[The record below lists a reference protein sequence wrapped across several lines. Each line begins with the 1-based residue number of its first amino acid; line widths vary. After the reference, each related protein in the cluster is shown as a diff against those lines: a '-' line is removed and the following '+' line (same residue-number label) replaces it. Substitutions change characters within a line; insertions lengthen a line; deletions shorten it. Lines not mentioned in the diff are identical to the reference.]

1 MSDLLS
7 IGSSGVAAYQRA
19 LATVSNNIANV
30 STDGYNRQ
38 DVSIT
43 SNAPTQLG
51 GSYLGTGA
59 RFDTVR
65 RQYDAFIESNLRNS
79 NSDLQAQT
87 PMLSY
92 VNRLIDIMGDE
103 NIGLT
108 TAMNKFFESGRDVA
122 TDPASTVARSVF
134 LRDADG
140 LASRFR
146 QLASQF
152 DLLETETRQLI
163 QTKIGEANALT
174 QQLALVNKQLSKN
187 AALDKQPSELVDQRD
202 LLLRKLSALTA
213 VKTSFKVNGEVLV
226 SLGDTINQGVLL
238 DGEKSRPIGQ
248 MGSFELDQINS
259 LTTKLAETN
268 RELSLKQTLA
278 EQPKE
283 LLLTRDNLL
292 KELTQVASVNTTF
305 EANGAVNI
313 TLNDA
318 SQQLLVS
325 GVRSKQLASNNILLV
340 LDPYGKRES
349 LPNLA
354 SGEMGG
360 LLNFRN
366 QVLNSAQSALDSL
379 AKTTANSV
387 NAVHT
392 QGLDLEGQL
401 GTDLFGF
408 DPMASGAAAGM
419 YLAIRDTSRVAAA
432 GQFRVIDDPL
442 NAGTSQARIGYT
454 KPVFEG
460 PTGLVG
466 TLGEAQAP
474 AFRSETLSL
483 GTERD
488 FEPLGLIP
496 MGMRDLTFTMHAPL
510 AGQSLQVMTRDGR
523 HLLGTSLL
531 DASGKPSS
539 LASLLMDKANGMET
553 GATYSADRL
562 NANAP
567 DRYLDMDLFIGV
579 KAEEVLEQQFD
590 SVNGNALAPSST
602 PASLTLDASKINLT
616 GPVPAGTFT
625 LNGHAMPALTGTGAG
640 GAVTLQDLQSWIN
653 AESGTTLVSADL
665 SADGQNLTLGRTD
678 SAIAPHGDIRLGFGS
693 AGEPASLKALG
704 FDTSVYIK
712 GTAKDDLLVF
722 VTTDNPATTTFTS
735 QFGGISGDMQ
745 QTLRQQSLKVTFMNE
760 ADPAGGADQ
769 LWYEIKDQ
777 NTDTVLAKREFIT
790 STGTPSLSYRGLKLD
805 FSTAPKV
812 GDKFTVDGNTDGVG
826 NNEAMLQLV
835 NIEKKPLVGNLTLT
849 ESYIESVNQV
859 GNVSRQA
866 TISQQALTVVY
877 QQAQEARDGVSGV
890 SLDEEASA
898 LVRYQQAYQANAKV
912 MQVASQLFEAILQV
926 R

>member
-65 RQYDAFIESNLRNS
+65 RQYDAFVESNLRSS

-163 QTKIGEANALT
+163 ETKIGEANALT

-187 AALDKQPSELVDQRD
+187 AVLDKQPSELVDQRD
-202 LLLRKLSALTA
+202 LLLRKLSGLTGI
-213 VKTSFKVNGEVLV
+213 KTSFKVNGEVLV
-226 SLGDTINQGVLL
+226 SVGDTISQGVLL
-238 DGEKSRPIGQ
+238 DGEIARPIGQ
-248 MGSFELDQINS
+248 MGSFELEQINS
-259 LTTKLAETN
+259 LTSKLAETN
-268 RELSLKQTLA
+268 RALNLKQSLA
-278 EQPKE
+278 EQPKD

-292 KELTQVASVNTTF
+292 KELSQVASVNTSF
-305 EANGAVNI
+305 ETNGAVKV

-325 GVRSKQLASNNILLV
+325 GVRAKELASSNMMLV

-366 QVLNSAQSALDSL
+366 QVLDSAHSALDTL
-379 AKTTANSV
+379 ATTTANEV
-387 NAVHT
+387 NTVHS
-392 QGLDLEGQL
+392 QGLDLEGQI
-401 GTDLFGF
+401 GTDLFSF
-408 DPMASGAAAGM
+408 DEMASGAAAGM
-419 YLAIRDTSRVAAA
+419 FVAIRDTSRVAAA

-442 NAGTSQARIGYT
+442 NAGTSQARIAYA
-454 KPVFEG
+454 KPLFEG
-460 PTGLVG
+460 PKGLVG
-466 TLGEAQAP
+466 TLGEAQVP
-474 AFRSETLSL
+474 AFRSETLSI

-488 FEPLGLIP
+488 YEPLGLIP
-496 MGMRDLTFTMHAPL
+496 MGMRDLTLTMQVPP
-510 AGQSLQVMTRDGR
+510 AGQSLQIMTRDGR

-539 LASLLMDKANGMET
+539 LASLLMDRANGMEA
-553 GATYSADRL
+553 GATYNADQL

-567 DRYLDMDLFIGV
+567 DRYLDMDLFMGV
-579 KAEEVLEQQFD
+579 KAEEVLEQRFD
-590 SVNGNALAPSST
+590 SVTGNALAPSST
-602 PASLTLDASKINLT
+602 PASLTFDASKLSLSGT
-616 GPVPAGTFT
+616 VEAGTFT

-640 GAVTLQDLQSWIN
+640 GAVTLSDLEAWIN
-653 AESGTTLVSADL
+653 AESGTTQVSATL
-665 SADGQNLTLGRTD
+665 SGDTLTLTRTD
-678 SAIAPHGDIRLGFGS
+678 SATDPHADIRLGFGS
-693 AGEPASLKALG
+693 KGEPSSLKALG
-704 FDTSVYIK
+704 FDTAVYIK

-722 VTTDNPATTTFTS
+722 VTTDTPSTTTFTS
-735 QFGGISGDMQ
+735 QFAGISGDMQ
-745 QTLRQQSLKVTFMNE
+745 QALRQQSLQVRFMNE
-760 ADPAGGADQ
+760 ADPAGGADK

-777 NTDTVLAKREFIT
+777 NSNTVLAKREFIT
-790 STGTPSLSYRGLKLD
+790 GTGTPTLNYRGLKLD
-805 FSTAPKV
+805 FSTAPKA

-826 NNEAMLQLV
+826 NNEAILQLV

-866 TISQQALTVVY
+866 TISQQALTVVH
-877 QQAQEARDGVSGV
+877 QQAQEARDGISGV

>member
-30 STDGYNRQ
+30 NTEGYNRQ

-65 RQYDAFIESNLRNS
+65 RQYDAFIESNLRSS
-79 NSDLQAQT
+79 NSDLQAQI

-140 LASRFR
+140 LSSRFR

-163 QTKIGEANALT
+163 ETKIGEANALT
-174 QQLALVNKQLSKN
+174 QQLALVNKQLAKN

-202 LLLRKLSALTA
+202 LLLRKLSGLTA
-213 VKTSFKVNGEVLV
+213 LKTSFKVNGEVLV
-226 SLGDTINQGVLL
+226 SVGDTISQGVLP
-238 DGEKSRPIGQ
+238 DGENARPIGQ
-248 MGSFELDQINS
+248 MGSFELEQINS
-259 LTTKLAETN
+259 LTSKLADTN
-268 RELSLKQTLA
+268 RELNLKQTLD
-278 EQPKE
+278 EQPRD

-292 KELTQVASVNTTF
+292 KELTQVASVNTSF
-305 EANGAVNI
+305 EANGAVKV

-318 SQQLLVS
+318 TQQLLVS
-325 GVRSKQLASNNILLV
+325 GVRAKELASSNMMLV

-354 SGEMGG
+354 SGEIGG

-366 QVLNSAQSALDSL
+366 QVLESAHSALDSL
-379 AKTTANSV
+379 AQTTANEV

-401 GTDLFGF
+401 GTALFSF

-419 YLAIRDTSRVAAA
+419 YVAIRDTSRVAAA

-442 NAGTSQARIGYT
+442 NAGTAQARINYT
-454 KPVFEG
+454 KPLYEG
-460 PTGLVG
+460 PRDLVG
-466 TLGEAQAP
+466 TLGEAQVP
-474 AFRSETLSL
+474 AFRSETLSI
-483 GTERD
+483 GSERD

-496 MGMRDLTFTMHAPL
+496 MGMRDLTLTMKAPQ
-510 AGQSLQVMTRDGR
+510 AGQSLQVLTRDGR

-531 DASGKPSS
+531 DGSGNPSS
-539 LASLLMDKANGMET
+539 LAALLMDKANGMET
-553 GATYSADRL
+553 GATYSASQL

-590 SVNGNALAPSST
+590 PVTGNALAPSST
-602 PASLTLDASKINLT
+602 PASLTMSASALNLT
-616 GPVPAGTFT
+616 GPVAAGTFT
-625 LNGHAMPALTGTGAG
+625 LNGHAMPELSGSGAG
-640 GAVTLQDLQSWIN
+640 GAITLHDLEAWIN
-653 AESGTTLVSADL
+653 AESGTTLVSASL
-665 SADGQNLTLGRTD
+665 SGDAQSLTLGRTD
-678 SAIAPHGDIRLGFGS
+678 SATAPHGDIRLGFGS

-712 GTAKDDLLVF
+712 GTAADDLLVF
-722 VTTDNPATTTFTS
+722 VTTDNPSSTTFTS

-745 QTLRQQSLKVTFMNE
+745 QALRQQSLLVTFTNE
-760 ADPAGGADQ
+760 ADPAGGADK

-777 NTDTVLAKREFIT
+777 NSDTVLAKREFVT
-790 STGTPSLSYRGLKLD
+790 GSGTPTLGYRGLKLD
-805 FSTAPKV
+805 FSTAPKA

-826 NNEAMLQLV
+826 NNEAILQLV
-835 NIEKKPLVGNLTLT
+835 GIENKPLVGNLTLT

-912 MQVASQLFEAILQV
+912 MQVANQLFEAILQV

>member
-65 RQYDAFIESNLRNS
+65 RQYDAFVESNLRSS

-163 QTKIGEANALT
+163 ETKIGEANALT

-187 AALDKQPSELVDQRD
+187 AVLDKQPSELVDQRD
-202 LLLRKLSALTA
+202 LLLRKLSGLTGI
-213 VKTSFKVNGEVLV
+213 KTSFKVNGEVLV
-226 SLGDTINQGVLL
+226 SVGDTISQGVLL
-238 DGEKSRPIGQ
+238 DGEIARPIGQ
-248 MGSFELDQINS
+248 MGSFELEQINS
-259 LTTKLAETN
+259 LTSKLAETN
-268 RELSLKQTLA
+268 RALNLKQSLA
-278 EQPKE
+278 EQPKD

-292 KELTQVASVNTTF
+292 KELSQVASVNTSF
-305 EANGAVNI
+305 ETNGAVKV

-325 GVRSKQLASNNILLV
+325 GVRAKELASSNMMLV

-366 QVLNSAQSALDSL
+366 QVLDSAHSALDTL
-379 AKTTANSV
+379 ATTTANEV
-387 NAVHT
+387 NTVHS
-392 QGLDLEGQL
+392 QGLDLEGQI
-401 GTDLFGF
+401 GTDLFSF
-408 DPMASGAAAGM
+408 DEMASGAAAGM
-419 YLAIRDTSRVAAA
+419 FVAIRDTSRVAAA

-442 NAGTSQARIGYT
+442 NAGTSQARIAYA
-454 KPVFEG
+454 KPLFEG
-460 PTGLVG
+460 PKGLVG
-466 TLGEAQAP
+466 TLGEAQVP
-474 AFRSETLSL
+474 AFRSETLSI

-488 FEPLGLIP
+488 YEPLGLIP
-496 MGMRDLTFTMHAPL
+496 MGMRDLTLTMQAPP
-510 AGQSLQVMTRDGR
+510 AGQSLQIMTRDGR

-539 LASLLMDKANGMET
+539 LASLLMDRANGMEA
-553 GATYSADRL
+553 GATYNADQL

-567 DRYLDMDLFIGV
+567 DRYLDMDLFMGV
-579 KAEEVLEQQFD
+579 KAEEVLEQRFD
-590 SVNGNALAPSST
+590 SVTGNALAPSST
-602 PASLTLDASKINLT
+602 PASLTFDASKLSLSGT
-616 GPVPAGTFT
+616 VEAGTFT

-640 GAVTLQDLQSWIN
+640 GAVTLSDLEAWIN
-653 AESGTTLVSADL
+653 AESGTTQISATL
-665 SADGQNLTLGRTD
+665 SGDTLTLTRTD
-678 SAIAPHGDIRLGFGS
+678 SATDPHADIRLGFGS
-693 AGEPASLKALG
+693 KGEPSSLKALG
-704 FDTSVYIK
+704 FDTAVYIK

-722 VTTDNPATTTFTS
+722 VTTDTPSTTTFTS
-735 QFGGISGDMQ
+735 QFAGISGDMQ
-745 QTLRQQSLKVTFMNE
+745 QALRQQSLQVRFMNE
-760 ADPAGGADQ
+760 ADPAGGADK

-777 NTDTVLAKREFIT
+777 NSNTVLAKREFIT
-790 STGTPSLSYRGLKLD
+790 GTGTPTLNYRGLKLD
-805 FSTAPKV
+805 FSTAPKA

-826 NNEAMLQLV
+826 NNEAILQLV

-866 TISQQALTVVY
+866 TISQQALTVVH
-877 QQAQEARDGVSGV
+877 QQAQEARDGISGV